1 MYMYLPYQISVARLR
16 ERLEDLG
23 VLDYGKLEYSTLTWV
38 CAEIL
43 EMSNLCM

>member
-23 VLDYGKLEYSTLTWV
+23 VLDYLWKTKVLYIDMG
-38 CAEIL
+38 
-43 EMSNLCM
+43 LCGNT